1 MVHTKSPVWIG
12 ANDLLEEGRW
22 MWTDGT
28 ILAYKN
34 WHKDEPNNFG
44 GREDCGAL
52 WNGMKW
58 NDWFCSSKAYYI
70 CEKRTSTI
78 EKENKQKELEKEQR
92 RKTAEHFI
100 AKREAALKREVL
112 LKGKMTSEEKAE
124 FETRWAERA
133 NLKAKSLVEQ
143 KEREQEEAKKE
154 AVLKVAAE
162 KEAKKAHE
170 ARVREEQRAEEE
182 KEAEIA
188 ADKEAEEAAAAAEA
202 ATQEET
208 EARERK

>member
-70 CEKRTSTI
+70 CEKRTSTL

-112 LKGKMTSEEKAE
+112 LKGKMSSEEKAE

-162 KEAKKAHE
+162 KEAKKSS
-170 ARVREEQRAEEE
+170 
-182 KEAEIA
+182 
-188 ADKEAEEAAAAAEA
+188 
-202 ATQEET
+202 
-208 EARERK
+208 